1 MRPCAT
7 DVVNDLAAE
16 HLKILL
22 PDPEVFLEG
31 VRNAGAVFLG
41 RWTAVPF
48 GDYGVASNHV
58 LPTAGTARFSSGL
71 RAADYVTVSSF
82 VQMDAGAATRF
93 APGTSAIAEAEGL
106 VGHARAMNARA
117 DATEVVEP

>member
-1 MRPCAT
+1 M
-7 DVVNDLAAE
+7 
-16 HLKILL
+16 
-22 PDPEVFLEG
+22 PDPEAFLEG

-106 VGHARAMNARA
+106 VGHARAMDARA

>member
-1 MRPCAT
+1 
-7 DVVNDLAAE
+7 
-16 HLKILL
+16 
-22 PDPEVFLEG
+22 
-31 VRNAGAVFLG
+31 
-41 RWTAVPF
+41 
-48 GDYGVASNHV
+48 
-58 LPTAGTARFSSGL
+58 
-71 RAADYVTVSSF
+71 VTVSSF

>member
-1 MRPCAT
+1 MTEQVFAAT
-7 DVVNDLAAE
+7 MAAPDDPDAFDEMAPENVAPLVVWLGC
-16 HLKILL
+16 
-22 PDPEVFLEG
+22 PDSAGITGRVFE
-31 VRNAGAVFLG
+31 AGE
-41 RWTAVPF
+41 
-48 GDYGVASNHV
+48 
-58 LPTAGTARFSSGL
+58 
-71 RAADYVTVSSF
+71 ADYVTVSSF